1 MAQVIRQGMLVIFL
15 GLEPNMKGNDV
26 ANEVADCVAGKA
38 NSSMLLLLSSV
49 SAFTSGGFRDQW
61 RDLLSTKSKCP
72 FDLVIRCLFAHLIN
86 VITKCSPLTTVDE
99 LAIREDKC
107 LLHVKADCYN
117 IHGVCEGKLVALLL
131 G

>member
-1 MAQVIRQGMLVIFL
+1 MAQVIRQGILVIFL

-38 NSSMLLLLSSV
+38 NSSMLLLLGLV
-49 SAFTSGGFRDQW
+49 SAFTSGRVRDQR

-72 FDLVIRCLFAHLIN
+72 FDLVVGCLFAHLIN
-86 VITKCSPLTTVDE
+86 VMTKCSPLTTVDE
-99 LAIREDKC
+99 LAIREYKC
-107 LLHVKADCYN
+107 LLHVEADCYN
-117 IHGVCEGKLVALLL
+117 IHGVCKSKFVAFLL